1 MTSDLFESDNETM
14 AVEPLGAESFVL
26 YGAALPFVDR
36 LLPALD
42 MIQSVAPFRHMVT
55 PGGFE
60 MSVGLTNCGILG
72 WTTDRRGYRY
82 TKEDPI
88 TGLPWPAMPGVFM
101 NLAKHA
107 ATRAGFP
114 DFIPDACLINRY
126 VPGARLSLHQD
137 KNEADFS
144 KPIVSV
150 SLGIP
155 AVFQFGG
162 MARSDKPV
170 RVPLTHGDV
179 AVWGGV
185 DRMRYHGVLPLKEA
199 THPLLGAQRINFT
212 FRKAG

>member
-1 MTSDLFESDNETM
+1 MTFDLFESEAHATTS
-14 AVEPLGAESFVL
+14 EPLGPNSLVL
-26 YGAALPFVDR
+26 RGAALPFVNE

-42 MIQSVAPFRHMVT
+42 AIRSVAPFRHMTT

-60 MSVGLTNCGILG
+60 MSVELTNCGSLG

-82 TKEDPI
+82 TTQDPA
-88 TGLPWPAMPGVFM
+88 TGLVWPAMPPVFM

-107 ATRAGFP
+107 ATQAGFS
-114 DFIPDACLINRY
+114 DFTPDACLINRY

-137 KNEADFS
+137 KNEIDFNQ
-144 KPIVSV
+144 PIVSV

-162 MARSDKPV
+162 LVRSDRPV
-170 RVPLTHGDV
+170 RIKLHHGDV
-179 AVWGGV
+179 VVWGGAE
-185 DRMRYHGVLPLKEA
+185 RMRYHGVLPLKEA
-199 THPLLGAQRINFT
+199 VHSLLGAQRINFT

>member
-26 YGAALPFVDR
+26 HGAALPFVDR

-60 MSVGLTNCGILG
+60 MSVGLTNCGTLG

>member
-1 MTSDLFESDNETM
+1 
-14 AVEPLGAESFVL
+14 L

-60 MSVGLTNCGILG
+60 MSVGLTNCGTLG